1 MEENIQAL
9 ENLVELAGKRVILI
23 TSVPTHPKLTLH
35 ICCNLSGV
43 GMKWS
48 SKTIAVV
55 LEAFKKHLE
64 ALKSSM
70 YEN

>member
-23 TSVPTHPKLTLH
+23 TSVPTHPKLILH
-35 ICCNLSGV
+35 VCRNLSGV
-43 GMKWS
+43 GVKRS
-48 SKTIAVV
+48 FKTIAVV
-55 LEAFKKHLE
+55 LET
-64 ALKSSM
+64 LKTST